1 MFQFLLY
8 TKGLAGTEAG
18 KAAVLAMAEPAVATL
33 LGCVL
38 YREVLDAGTAVGIGL
53 IFCSLLTLTG
63 PERREKLPCDR
74 SGGTK

>member
-1 MFQFLLY
+1 MFPFLLY

-18 KAAVLAMAEPAVATL
+18 KAAVLALAEPALATL

-63 PERREKLPCDR
+63 PER
-74 SGGTK
+74 